1 MYFTFAPIN
10 LCPLAGRSLLDV
22 RTRMQHNVKTQRLI
36 SREAEDVQLD
46 MMKQD
51 MVNKG
56 MVGVAS
62 I

>member
-1 MYFTFAPIN
+1 
-10 LCPLAGRSLLDV
+10 
-22 RTRMQHNVKTQRLI
+22 MQHNAETQRLI

-56 MVGVAS
+56 MVGVACVVWS
-62 I
+62 LC